1 MPHRRHVKER
11 TSKPAGVLYNLRPS
25 FVEASVK
32 LIKMSKCFNV
42 YICIIFSEL
51 LHEMQS
57 HSDSW
62 PFLKAVDARRVPQY
76 RQFIKKPMDFGTMR
90 KKIRDRM

>member
-1 MPHRRHVKER
+1 MLF
-11 TSKPAGVLYNLRPS
+11 SCI
-25 FVEASVK
+25 FV
-32 LIKMSKCFNV
+32 CD
-42 YICIIFSEL
+42 SEL

-62 PFLKAVDARRVPQY
+62 PFLKAVDARHVPQY